1 MAFTSRLSRNA
12 QRVMICA
19 PTVRRAPL
27 CAPPMYGS
35 GLSVCTLW
43 FVCGSMC
50 VCVCLLWLTFS
61 RPPSPIR
68 CQSNQRVTS
77 THNGD
82 GRTVKNYT
90 KIYFNTMFN
99 TLTAYAEG
107 ERPLTLLT
115 HALTTSK
122 AK

>member
-1 MAFTSRLSRNA
+1 M
-12 QRVMICA
+12 
-19 PTVRRAPL
+19 
-27 CAPPMYGS
+27 
-35 GLSVCTLW
+35 VCVW
-43 FVCGSMC
+43 VDVC
-50 VCVCLLWLTFS
+50 VCVFALANVLT
-61 RPPSPIR
+61 PPKPNTVSIE
-68 CQSNQRVTS
+68 S
-77 THNGD
+77 TRHINTEE
-82 GRTVKNYT
+82 RS

>member
-19 PTVRRAPL
+19 PTVRSAPL

-35 GLSVCTLW
+35 GLSVCTVW

-61 RPPSPIR
+61 RPQSPIR

-77 THNGD
+77 TEE
-82 GRTVKNYT
+82 RS